1 MAKLISSPI
10 KLTPPTKEKKPRK
23 PRNPEVFDQDS
34 AWKDFVTKNIWDCVA
49 ALSPEL
55 YAAIDK
61 SVPPEF
67 LEQEIINAMRGK
79 YKLKGKEK
87 KTDKLVKFRL
97 LNGED
102 YYLYVHFEFQGQLKD
117 DFPERLYI
125 YRSLVSLRY
134 QTQNI
139 ATFALFTG
147 KSPLDKHKFFEKT
160 CFGSYIYFLYNWYA
174 IIDQS
179 IKELEQSDNMFLLAV
194 LAAKYTLDTE
204 GDDQKRLFFKKK
216 MYELAERKQFS
227 FEKMDELLSFV
238 LDYMLLPDE
247 IENEFQATMPSLL
260 ALNSDNMEITRGER
274 ILYDIRIKSL
284 YGKTFK
290 EMEAEKDALIAEKQA
305 ELVKKD
311 AEWQAELAKQE
322 AEKQAILVKQEAE
335 KQAILAKQEAERLA
349 EKEAEHKFAIKA
361 LLKLDFSADKIVT
374 ILGYD
379 LEYVLKLIEKIK
391 EEEKEQLNNK

>member
-10 KLTPPTKEKKPRK
+10 KLTPPTAAKKPRK

-79 YKLKGKEK
+79 YKLKGKER

-147 KSPLDKHKFFEKT
+147 QSPSDKHKFFEKT
-160 CFGSYIYFLYNWYA
+160 CFGSYIYFRYNWYA

-179 IKELEQSDNMFLLAV
+179 IADLEQSDNMFLLAV

-216 MYELAERKQFS
+216 MYELAERKHFS

-247 IENEFQATMPSLL
+247 IENEFQATIPSLL
-260 ALNSDNMEITRGER
+260 ELNSDNMELTRGQRVLNE
-274 ILYDIRIKSL
+274 IYSKNL

-290 EMEAEKDALIAEKQA
+290 ELEAEKDALLAEKQA

-311 AEWQAELAKQE
+311 LEWQAELA
-322 AEKQAILVKQEAE
+322 KQEAE

-349 EKEAEHKFAIKA
+349 EKEVEHKFAIKA
-361 LLKLDFSADKIVT
+361 LLKLDFSPDKIVT
-374 ILGYD
+374 VLGYD
-379 LEYVLKLIEKIK
+379 LEYILKLIEKIK
-391 EEEKEQLNNK
+391 EEEKEELNSK